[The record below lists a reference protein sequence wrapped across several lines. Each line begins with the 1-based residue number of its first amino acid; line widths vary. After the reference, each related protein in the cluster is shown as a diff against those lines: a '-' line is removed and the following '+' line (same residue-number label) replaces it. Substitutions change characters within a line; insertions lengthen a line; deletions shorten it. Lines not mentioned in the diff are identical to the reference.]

1 MAKDNP
7 YMPREQSVRLGK
19 FLLVLSFFL
28 PYIFAYQ
35 NQGTFMSSFLIYAPN
50 WVFMK
55 LSGTMY
61 GGFTPM
67 ALIMFQFWLP
77 YTLIGYQA
85 YRYSK
90 GRCSSEKSYLL
101 SIILLTILAILFVLP
116 LSLTPSGSTGGE
128 DIYTTYM
135 PLPLTSLLAFL
146 AVRHLA
152 PTKVVSPWTEDIG
165 ATESDSKE
173 ESVWTD

>member
-7 YMPREQSVRLGK
+7 YMPREESVKLGK

-28 PYIFAYQ
+28 PYIFAYPSHE
-35 NQGTFMSSFLIYAPN
+35 TFISFMIYAPN
-50 WVFMK
+50 WV
-55 LSGTMY
+55 LQERSSIIY

-85 YRYSK
+85 YRYAK

-101 SIILLTILAILFVLP
+101 SIILLTIIAIIFILP
-116 LSLTPSGSTGGE
+116 LSLTPSGSTGGA

-152 PTKVVSPWTEDIG
+152 PTKVVSPWTEDTG